1 MLFQLQSLY
10 CVAMLYIGDEK
21 DYRRDGNGQS
31 IGKETEIC
39 GS

>member
-10 CVAMLYIGDEK
+10 CVAMFYIDDQK
-21 DYRRDGNGQS
+21 DYRRGGNDQS
-31 IGKETEIC
+31 IGKEIEIR